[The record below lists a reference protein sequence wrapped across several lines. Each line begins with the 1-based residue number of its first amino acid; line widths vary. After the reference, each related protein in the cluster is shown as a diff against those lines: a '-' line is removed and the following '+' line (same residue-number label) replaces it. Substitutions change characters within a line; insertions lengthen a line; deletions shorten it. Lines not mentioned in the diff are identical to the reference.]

1 MGQSARQARSHR
13 DDPRRT
19 IQLARLSSDDQRV
32 LLSADGDVRIYHL
45 ATGREKRVTT
55 DGSANGFVAWRPDD
69 GMVAYSSARSSQRRD
84 WTNVW
89 LQRPDG
95 TGSPSRVTA
104 LEGQVDVDAWSP
116 DGQTLAV
123 HHHPVG
129 GGSDLLMVPVGDGTG
144 AEPQPFAAESF
155 SEINVVFSPDGRY
168 VAYRSNETGR
178 SEVYIRP
185 FAKAGPKTPVFGGRR
200 RRPGVG
206 PER

>member
-1 MGQSARQARSHR
+1 MVWWPIHR
-13 DDPRRT
+13 RDPASGGIGPT
-19 IQLARLSSDDQRV
+19 F
-32 LLSADGDVRIYHL
+32 G
-45 ATGREKRVTT
+45 
-55 DGSANGFVAWRPDD
+55 
-69 GMVAYSSARSSQRRD
+69 SSALTEQEAP
-84 WTNVW
+84 
-89 LQRPDG
+89 L
-95 TGSPSRVTA
+95 RVTA
-104 LEGQVDVDAWSP
+104 LEGQVDLDAWSP

-123 HHHPVG
+123 HHHPVP
-129 GGSDLLMVPVGDGTG
+129 GGSDLLMVPVGEGTG

-155 SEINVVFSPDGRY
+155 VEINVVFSPDGRY